1 MKWEELLH
9 IVADEPVFSSGILL
23 AGDLSPNDVR
33 RQLSRWVRAGRVI
46 RLRRGLY
53 TLAPPYRKVAPHPF
67 LAANALRRGSYV
79 SLQSALAYH
88 GLIPESVPAV
98 TSVTTGRP
106 EILETDLGTFLF
118 RHVRKSWFGGYRKVE
133 VFPGQGAFLAG
144 PEKSLLDLIY
154 LTPGADDPDY
164 LRELRLQG
172 WDGLNLETLQTI
184 ARAGGRPKLIR
195 AYSGVGREP
204 AGASGFRLN

>member
-1 MKWEELLH
+1 MKWEELLR
-9 IVADEPVFSSGILL
+9 VVTDEPVFSSAILL
-23 AGDLSPNDVR
+23 AGDLSPNDLR
-33 RQLSRWVRAGRVI
+33 RQLSRWVRAGRII

-53 TLAPPYRKVAPHPF
+53 TLAPPYRKVTPHPF
-67 LAANALRRGSYV
+67 PAANALRRGSYV

-88 GLIPESVPAV
+88 GLIPEHAPAV
-98 TSVTTGRP
+98 TSITTGRP
-106 EILETDLGTFLF
+106 EVLETDLGTFIF

-133 VFPGQGAFLAG
+133 VFPGQEAFLAG

-172 WDGLNLETLQTI
+172 LDRLNLETLQTI
-184 ARAGGRPKLIR
+184 ARTGGRPKLLR
-195 AYSGVGREP
+195 AAEVIERLAGEEEYREP
-204 AGASGFRLN
+204 

>member
-33 RQLSRWVRAGRVI
+33 RQLSRWVRSGRII

-53 TLAPPYRKVAPHPF
+53 ALAPPYRKTAPHPF
-67 LAANALRRGSYV
+67 LAANALRPGSYV
-79 SLQSALAYH
+79 SLQSALSHY
-88 GLIPESVPAV
+88 GMIPEYTPVV
-98 TSVTTGRP
+98 TSVTAGRP
-106 EILETDLGTFLF
+106 ELRETELGSFSF
-118 RHVRKSWFGGYRKVE
+118 SHVKKSWFSGYRKIE
-133 VFPGQGAFLAG
+133 AGPGQEAFLAL

-172 WDGLNLETLQTI
+172 FDRLDMATLRKI

-195 AYSGVGREP
+195 AAEVIGRL
-204 AGASGFRLN
+204 AGEEEYREL